1 MDRKL
6 FLLMLSDA
14 TLLLTLLN
22 KRKRDE
28 DLLNKRKRDE
38 DEAKRDDDK
47 QKLPKKN
54 DNDKAV
60 DGDDDDDDTDDTDTD
75 DDDGGDGTILS
86 YKGLVLK
93 KSDGKLLKGPYF
105 LNDTIIEFYFRY
117 LTSNYGEDDVLF
129 VAPSVSFW
137 LANSHISQ
145 NNLQETKNSLKLNE
159 KQLIFFTINNN
170 ELNSSSESTTNNGA
184 DGGTHWSLLV
194 YYRAKN
200 IFVHQDSVRGLNKLH
215 ADALYSVLK
224 KVLDENAN
232 NLRPPI
238 FIELAVRTPKQSND
252 YDCGLYVMKIAEI
265 ILDWYSI
272 WRDRHEEL
280 GDLWFDEVSE
290 KVSRFYVEGFMRTEI
305 RMLIKMLRE
314 DEQGASGADTG

>member
-1 MDRKL
+1 MDIEL
-6 FLLMLSDA
+6 FLLLLSDA
-14 TLLLTLLN
+14 NLLLNLLK

-28 DLLNKRKRDE
+28 EKVKRD
-38 DEAKRDDDK
+38 DDQVKRDDDK
-47 QKLPKKN
+47 QKLLKKN
-54 DNDKAV
+54 D
-60 DGDDDDDDTDDTDTD
+60 DDDGDDDTDDSD
-75 DDDGGDGTILS
+75 DGDGGDAILS
-86 YKGLVLK
+86 YKGIVLT
-93 KSDGKLLKGPYF
+93 KSDEKLLKGPYF

-129 VAPSVSFW
+129 VAPSVSYW
-137 LANSHISQ
+137 LAKCDSRD
-145 NNLQETKNSLKLNE
+145 NLEETKNSLKLNQ

-305 RMLIKMLRE
+305 RMLIQMLRE